1 MSEGAEFRQAV
12 LRRRREGATMAEIAE
27 EIPTSRATLYRMF
40 RGESIRS
47 KATEEAAERFVA
59 SQLTRSEEN
68 PPPG

>member
-1 MSEGAEFRQAV
+1 
-12 LRRRREGATMAEIAE
+12 MAEIAE